1 MGILRDIF
9 EEKVKIWEGS
19 DEEVYESYCQQLK
32 STGMKIQAF
41 TVNQRTP
48 KCSGNCATCMAIQNE
63 QEDEEL
69 GYKKLG
75 RGCSDDL
82 LNAKQDYEIY
92 TIFVKKSE
100 EQKALDLLGLE
111 PFEGE
116 AWPKTPSSCSTRNAL
131 KTQLK

>member
-19 DEEVYESYCQQLK
+19 DLALYESYCKDLK
-32 STGMKIQAF
+32 KAGMKIQAF

-48 KCSGNCATCMAIQNE
+48 KCSGNCATCMAVQNE
-63 QEDEEL
+63 KEDEEL

-75 RGCSDDL
+75 RGCSYDL
-82 LNAKQDYEIY
+82 LNAKEDYDIY
-92 TIFVKKSE
+92 NIFVKKSE
-100 EQKALDLLGLE
+100 EKKALDLLGIP

-116 AWPKTPSSCSTRNAL
+116 TWPKASRKTPQCQKL
-131 KTQLK
+131 G